1 MLFCVT
7 YQFIPQAWS
16 YYAAKEEVITF
27 HPVLYLWVKGN
38 HLLLQTIKSRM
49 EYKRSLFEL
58 SLSHKIAIFS
68 GHSIQRTLQSV
79 AMKCLLVLHQV
90 FLPVCGILTNITL
103 EVFNFV
109 MNRHPV
115 LCQSVFS

>member
-7 YQFIPQAWS
+7 FQLIPQVWS
-16 YYAAKEEVITF
+16 YYSAKEEVITL
-27 HPVLYLWVKGN
+27 HPEMYLWVKGN
-38 HLLLQTIKSRM
+38 HLLQPIKSRIK
-49 EYKRSLFEL
+49 YKRSFFEL

-68 GHSIQRTLQSV
+68 GHSVQRTLQSV

-103 EVFNFV
+103 EVFNLV